1 MNHAKT
7 MNMLDANYADGIK
20 KEPYCMYFTN
30 VTETNINVELK
41 LKSNTLKI
49 EFKQFYIDFKVKL
62 YT

>member
-1 MNHAKT
+1 
-7 MNMLDANYADGIK
+7 MLDANYADGIK

-30 VTETNINVELK
+30 VTETNINIESK
-41 LKSNTLKI
+41 LKINTLKI